1 MYERAEAQNRV
12 AWKVSTWERGEP
24 LVQPAGPTNRRSFVR
39 LDTRVWTKFAED
51 SLAQRASTRL
61 RWGHVAKPRER
72 RAARVGGV
80 SGCWGL
86 PRGGTQAGWVARC
99 GVVAC
104 AAARTGSGPST
115 ARRPGLGAGL

>member
-24 LVQPAGPTNRRSFVR
+24 LGQPAGTTNRRSFVR
-39 LDTRVWTKFAED
+39 LDTRVWTKLAED
-51 SLAQRASTRL
+51 PLAQRASTRL
-61 RWGHVAKPRER
+61 RRGHVAKPRER
-72 RAARVGGV
+72 RAARVGRV

-86 PRGGTQAGWVARC
+86 PWGGIQAGWVARG
-99 GVVAC
+99 GVVAPP
-104 AAARTGSGPST
+104 AARTGSGARS